1 MQQEGAIVALLW
13 GVRNP
18 LGSNQAEVQHPA
30 HPGDAETRYE
40 AAYL

>member
-1 MQQEGAIVALLW
+1 MQQEGATGALLW

-18 LGSNQAEVQHPA
+18 LGSDQAEVHHPA